1 MGTVEAEDSDTTDDI
16 TGYALSG
23 GADQALFSINNS
35 GVLTFQAAPN
45 YEDPQDANTD
55 NAYVVVVQATSGTGD
70 REQTG
75 TQTITVT
82 VMDDDTEA
90 PAAPDAPS
98 VSPASVTSLT
108 VTWLAPDNAG
118 PEITDYDVQYRAGTS
133 GPWSDGS
140 HIGTALTAILTG
152 LLEDTSYQVQVRAT
166 NAEGTGGWSASG
178 SGATDANAAPAFT
191 SSTTFNPAE
200 NQTAVGTVEAE
211 DSDTTDD
218 ITGYALSGG
227 ADQALFSIN
236 NSGVLT
242 FQAAPNYEDPQDAN
256 TDNAYVVVVQATSGT
271 GDREQT
277 GTQTITVT
285 VMDDDTEA
293 PGAPDAPS
301 VSPASVTSLNVTW
314 SAPDNDGP
322 EITDYDVQYRA
333 GTSAPWSDGSHIGTA
348 LTAILTGLLEDT
360 SYQVQVRAT
369 NAEGTGGWSASGSGA
384 TDANAAPAFTSST
397 TFNPAE
403 NQTAVGTVEAEDS
416 DTTDDITDYALSGG
430 ADQALFSINNS
441 GVLTFQAAPNYEDPQ
456 DANTDNAYVVVV
468 QATSGTGDREQ
479 TGTQT
484 ITVTV
489 MDDDTEAPGAPDAP
503 SVSPASVTS
512 LTVTWLAPD
521 NAGPEITDYDVQYR
535 AGTSAPWSDG
545 SHIGTALTA
554 ILTGLL
560 EDTSYQVQV
569 RATNAEGTG
578 GWSASGSGAT
588 DANAAPAFTSSTTF
602 NPAENQTAV
611 GTVEAED
618 SDTTDD
624 ITGYALSGGADQALF
639 SINNSGVLT
648 FQAAPNYEDP
658 QDANTDN
665 AYVVVVQATS
675 GTGDREQTGTQTIT
689 VTVMDDD
696 TEAPGAPDAPS
707 VSPASVTSLTVTW
720 SAPDNAGPEI
730 TDYDVQYRAG
740 TSAPWSDGSHI
751 GTALTAILTGLLE
764 DTSYQVQV
772 RATNAE
778 GTGGWSA
785 SGSGA
790 TDANAAPAFTSSTT
804 FNPAENQT
812 AVGTV
817 EAEDSDTTDDITGYA
832 LSGGADQALF
842 SINNSGVL
850 TFQAAPNYE
859 DPQDANTDNAYVVV
873 VQATSGTGDR
883 EQTGTQTI
891 TVTVMDDDTEAPG
904 APDAPSVSP
913 ASVTSLTVTWS
924 APDNAGPEI
933 TDYDVQYR
941 AGTSAPW
948 SDGSHI
954 GTALTAILTGLLEDT
969 SYQVQVRATNAE
981 GTGGW
986 SASGS
991 GATDANAAPA
1001 FTSSTTFNPAENQT
1015 AVGTVEAEDSDT
1027 TDDITDYALSG
1038 GADQALFSINN
1049 SGVLT
1054 FQAAPNYEDPQDA
1067 NTDNAYVVVVQA
1079 TSGTGDREQ
1088 TGTQT
1093 ITVTVMDDDTEAP
1106 GAPDA
1111 PSVSPASVTS
1121 LNVTWSA
1128 PDNAGPE
1135 ITDYDVQ
1142 YRAGTSAPWSDGSHI
1157 GTALTAILTGLLE
1170 DTSYQV
1176 QVRAT
1181 NAEGTGGW
1189 SASGSG
1195 ATDANAAP
1203 SFTSSTTFNPAE
1215 NQTAVGTVEAEDSDT
1230 TDDITDY
1237 ALSGG
1242 ADQAL
1247 FSINNSGVLTFQA
1260 APNYEDP
1267 QDANTDN
1274 AYVVVVQATS
1284 GTGDRE
1290 QTGTQTITV
1299 TVMDD
1304 DTEAPGAPDA
1314 PSVSPASVTSLNVS
1328 WSAPDNAGP
1337 AITDYDVQYRAGTS
1351 GRGVTAAT
1359 SAPPSRRSSRGLRR
1373 TRATRCRCG
1382 RRTPRARAAG
1392 PLRAAARRTPTR
1404 RPRSPR
1410 RRPSTRRRTRRRWAR
1425 CGRRTATRTTT
1436 SPTTRSA
1443 AARTRRCSP
1452 SARRRAC

>member
-1 MGTVEAEDSDTTDDI
+1 MGTVEAEDSDTTD
-16 TGYALSG
+16 
-23 GADQALFSINNS
+23 
-35 GVLTFQAAPN
+35 
-45 YEDPQDANTD
+45 E
-55 NAYVVVVQATSGTGD
+55 
-70 REQTG
+70 
-75 TQTITVT
+75 
-82 VMDDDTEA
+82 
-90 PAAPDAPS
+90 
-98 VSPASVTSLT
+98 
-108 VTWLAPDNAG
+108 
-118 PEITDYDVQYRAGTS
+118 
-133 GPWSDGS
+133 
-140 HIGTALTAILTG
+140 
-152 LLEDTSYQVQVRAT
+152 
-166 NAEGTGGWSASG
+166 
-178 SGATDANAAPAFT
+178 
-191 SSTTFNPAE
+191 
-200 NQTAVGTVEAE
+200 
-211 DSDTTDD
+211 
-218 ITGYALSGG
+218 
-227 ADQALFSIN
+227 
-236 NSGVLT
+236 
-242 FQAAPNYEDPQDAN
+242 
-256 TDNAYVVVVQATSGT
+256 
-271 GDREQT
+271 
-277 GTQTITVT
+277 
-285 VMDDDTEA
+285 
-293 PGAPDAPS
+293 
-301 VSPASVTSLNVTW
+301 
-314 SAPDNDGP
+314 
-322 EITDYDVQYRA
+322 
-333 GTSAPWSDGSHIGTA
+333 
-348 LTAILTGLLEDT
+348 
-360 SYQVQVRAT
+360 
-369 NAEGTGGWSASGSGA
+369 
-384 TDANAAPAFTSST
+384 
-397 TFNPAE
+397 
-403 NQTAVGTVEAEDS
+403 
-416 DTTDDITDYALSGG
+416 
-430 ADQALFSINNS
+430 
-441 GVLTFQAAPNYEDPQ
+441 
-456 DANTDNAYVVVV
+456 
-468 QATSGTGDREQ
+468 
-479 TGTQT
+479 
-484 ITVTV
+484 
-489 MDDDTEAPGAPDAP
+489 
-503 SVSPASVTS
+503 
-512 LTVTWLAPD
+512 
-521 NAGPEITDYDVQYR
+521 
-535 AGTSAPWSDG
+535 
-545 SHIGTALTA
+545 
-554 ILTGLL
+554 
-560 EDTSYQVQV
+560 
-569 RATNAEGTG
+569 
-578 GWSASGSGAT
+578 
-588 DANAAPAFTSSTTF
+588 
-602 NPAENQTAV
+602 
-611 GTVEAED
+611 
-618 SDTTDD
+618 

-790 TDANAAPAFTSSTT
+790 TDANAAPSFTSSTT

-817 EAEDSDTTDDITGYA
+817 EAS
-832 LSGGADQALF
+832 
-842 SINNSGVL
+842 
-850 TFQAAPNYE
+850 
-859 DPQDANTDNAYVVV
+859 
-873 VQATSGTGDR
+873 
-883 EQTGTQTI
+883 
-891 TVTVMDDDTEAPG
+891 
-904 APDAPSVSP
+904 
-913 ASVTSLTVTWS
+913 
-924 APDNAGPEI
+924 
-933 TDYDVQYR
+933 
-941 AGTSAPW
+941 
-948 SDGSHI
+948 
-954 GTALTAILTGLLEDT
+954 
-969 SYQVQVRATNAE
+969 
-981 GTGGW
+981 
-986 SASGS
+986 
-991 GATDANAAPA
+991 
-1001 FTSSTTFNPAENQT
+1001 
-1015 AVGTVEAEDSDT
+1015 DSDT

-1203 SFTSSTTFNPAE
+1203 AFTSSTTFNPAE

-1230 TDDITDY
+1230 TDDITGY

-1274 AYVVVVQATS
+1274 AYLVVVQATS

-1314 PSVSPASVTSLNVS
+1314 PSVSPASVTSLNGDLVG
-1328 WSAPDNAGP
+1328 AG
-1337 AITDYDVQYRAGTS
+1337 Q
-1351 GRGVTAAT
+1351 
-1359 SAPPSRRSSRGLRR
+1359 RRPGDHGLRR
-1373 TRATRCRCG
+1373 AVPGGHERAVE
-1382 RRTPRARAAG
+1382 
-1392 PLRAAARRTPTR
+1392 
-1404 RPRSPR
+1404 
-1410 RRPSTRRRTRRRWAR
+1410 
-1425 CGRRTATRTTT
+1425 
-1436 SPTTRSA
+1436 
-1443 AARTRRCSP
+1443 
-1452 SARRRAC
+1452 